1 MGKHTQTPPT
11 SRSVQRTVPGQQ
23 VTAEPATPVP
33 VVAQKKKNPEP
44 ESTHRAET
52 NPYHR
57 PFSDP
62 DSI

>member
-1 MGKHTQTPPT
+1 MGKHRQTPPAT
-11 SRSVQRTVPGQQ
+11 RSVKRTVPGQQ
-23 VTAEPATPVP
+23 VTAQPATPVP
-33 VVAQKKKNPEP
+33 VVAQKKNPEP
-44 ESTHRAET
+44 ESEHRVET